1 MDAVI
6 ARKMWRTLEPYHGM
20 IYFTPRATEAYERL
34 GITGRAGYFASR
46 SAAMGAVTAEVVTA
60 TFFNFNP
67 EIVASAIPH
76 AWDIAAPTA
85 IVDARYAAADIAL
98 RELLGDGVLTS
109 PEMEEAATLARQAA
123 DACVPDGRPLFAGHA
138 SIAWPEAPHMVLWHA
153 LTLLRE
159 YRGDAHIA
167 ALLLAGL
174 DGCESRVT
182 HAAAEELLTSDVL
195 RTTRAWSDD
204 DWNAAAGRLR
214 SRGWIDAAGEL
225 TSDGAAQRALIEAST
240 DERSLAPWEALGE
253 DGCDRLR
260 AQVRPWS
267 RTIVS
272 GGVFRGRPAGN

>member
-1 MDAVI
+1 MDAVM

-20 IYFTPRATEAYERL
+20 IYFTPRATEAYERI

-67 EIVASAIPH
+67 AIVAAAIPA
-76 AWDIAAPTA
+76 AWDAAPPATVVA
-85 IVDARYAAADIAL
+85 ARYAAADTAL
-98 RELLGDGVLTS
+98 RELLGDEVLTS
-109 PEMEEAATLARQAA
+109 PGMDEAAALARQAA
-123 DACVPDGRPLFAGHA
+123 EACLPDGRPLFAGHA
-138 SIAWPEAPHMVLWHA
+138 AVAWPDAPHMVLWHA

-159 YRGDAHIA
+159 YRGDAHVA

-174 DGCESRVT
+174 DGREALVT
-182 HAAAEELLTSDVL
+182 HAAGEELLTAEVL
-195 RTTRAWSDD
+195 KSTRAWHDD
-204 DWNAAAGRLR
+204 DWKAAEDRLR
-214 SRGWIDAAGEL
+214 SRGWIDGDGQF

-272 GGVFRGRPAGN
+272 GGVFGGRPAGN